1 MPIVLNSGEVVFP
14 TTDRL
19 ECPHCRRAEGTK
31 TESGEIL
38 RVKSTRPTDEPQ
50 VFMRDYLCAKC
61 GYTTTE
67 RYIMP
72 RREDD
77 YLSDEEIAE
86 RDRRNRARGER
97 MKATKAARKQAEE
110 EDDAENFYG
119 SGISDG

>member
-1 MPIVLNSGEVVFP
+1 VPIVLNSGEVVFP

-31 TESGEIL
+31 TESGEML
-38 RVKSTRPTDEPQ
+38 RVKGTLPTAHPQ

-77 YLSDEEIAE
+77 YLTFEEIAE
-86 RDRRNRARGER
+86 REKTSRARANLMRER
-97 MKATKAARKQAEE
+97 RKALK
-110 EDDAENFYG
+110 ENR
-119 SGISDG
+119 SESE